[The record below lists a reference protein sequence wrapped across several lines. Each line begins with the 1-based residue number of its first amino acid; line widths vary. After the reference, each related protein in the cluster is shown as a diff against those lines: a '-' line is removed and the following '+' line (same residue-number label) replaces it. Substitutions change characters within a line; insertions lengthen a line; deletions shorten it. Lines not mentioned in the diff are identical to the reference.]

1 MKWKE
6 KILSLEIGE
15 RFEFKIDDRFTVA
28 TLAKRHGNK
37 QEPKR
42 EFTIKQFGYK
52 QAYCQ
57 RIKPKEKKKL
67 IPLKEYY
74 EKYGLE
80 NVDFKILDYTF
91 PQNGRI

>member
-6 KILSLEIGE
+6 KILSLEIGD
-15 RFEFKIDDRFTVA
+15 RFEFDINDRFTVA
-28 TLAKRHGNK
+28 TLAKRHGAK
-37 QEPKR
+37 KEPKR

-52 QAYCQ
+52 KAYCQ
-57 RIKPKEKKKL
+57 RVKLKKEKKL

-80 NVDFKILDYTF
+80 SVDFKMLDYTF
-91 PQNGRI
+91 PQNNRI